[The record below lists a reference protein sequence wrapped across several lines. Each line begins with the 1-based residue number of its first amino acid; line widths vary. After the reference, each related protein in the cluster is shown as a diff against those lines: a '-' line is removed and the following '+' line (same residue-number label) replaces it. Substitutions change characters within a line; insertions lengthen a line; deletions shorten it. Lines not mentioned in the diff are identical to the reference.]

1 MNKKRIN
8 RLVSILNII
17 SIVAF
22 YIFAF
27 SKSYLMSSI
36 ITDGENGGRSIFNS
50 FIIDILLRNIQII
63 LPLMYC
69 GIGAI
74 NIICAIQNKQNKKI
88 FSWQL
93 VFGIYYLW
101 TGAGIIMSLTYID
114 DDIIE
119 WINRILFGIIP
130 IILAIINLILI
141 KKRKSK
147 VIQIILYVAVV
158 ILSVLNLFGIIGTY
172 WQIIAVVMQ
181 LIYIHFQ
188 DKNIEESKSRKIV
201 NIVLYYGLQMI
212 LSVGFLLMVLS
223 ALLITKVNE
232 VKWEKELKELYNNIT
247 ALQGSTTEELYIPVE
262 KNYKFGFIT
271 DSGAEKIL
279 CEYDRVSYFN
289 EVEINGNNY
298 YISLAK
304 KNNKF
309 YIISKTNDSIEISG
323 ALEKY
328 IKTIDENLDDS
339 MTNMFNKKKEYRLG
353 YLQAFEFYLQVFTRG
368 EIELSQQTVEES
380 NDETEVEV
388 SLTEKNSKF
397 TYKNA
402 NYTMLIEPIRENVDE
417 DDNYDNYYKYSN
429 DISYDDEDT
438 DYMESNETKYKVTV
452 KKNNGDVQSK
462 IVYLPG
468 IDEENS
474 SLETFTNGFIEFK
487 SEDEERVG
495 WYDDNGNQVTIPG
508 NYEIRDIKDN
518 KIILRVDNNDE
529 GEDEYDEDEGDDEEE
544 EYDGKQQYEM
554 NFIIIDMTGKT
565 LLQTSALDIYSNMYL
580 VKNNNKKMVLMDKN
594 LKVISNEY
602 DKIITT
608 VQMDISANYSSYY

>member
-1 MNKKRIN
+1 MNKKRTN
-8 RLVSILNII
+8 HLVLILNII

-27 SKSYLMSSI
+27 SASYLMSSI
-36 ITDGENGGRSIFNS
+36 MTGGENGGRSAYNS
-50 FIIDILLRNIQII
+50 FIIDTLLRNIQII
-63 LPLMYC
+63 LSLIYC

-74 NIICAIQNKQNKKI
+74 NNVCAIQNKQNKKI
-88 FSWQL
+88 FFWQL
-93 VFGIYYLW
+93 VFGICYLW
-101 TGAGIIMSLTYID
+101 TGAGIIISFTDID

-119 WINRILFGIIP
+119 WINRILFNIVP

-141 KKRKSK
+141 KKHKPK
-147 VIQIILYVAVV
+147 VIQVISYVAVI
-158 ILSVLNLFGIIGTY
+158 ILSVLNLFEIIGTY

-212 LSVGFLLMVLS
+212 LSVGFLLIVLS

-232 VKWEKELKELYNNIT
+232 VKWENGLKELYNSIT
-247 ALQGSTTEELYIPVE
+247 TLQGSTTKELYIPVE

-271 DSGAEKIL
+271 KSGKEKIS

-289 EVEINGNNY
+289 EIEINGNNY

-323 ALEKY
+323 TLEKY
-328 IKTIDENLDDS
+328 IKTIDDNFGES
-339 MTNMFNKKKEYRLG
+339 MTKMFNEKKDYRLA
-353 YLQAFEFYLQVFTRG
+353 YLQSFEFFLQVFTKG
-368 EIELSQQTVEES
+368 KAKLSQQTVEKS
-380 NDETEVEV
+380 NYGTGVEV

-397 TYKNA
+397 TYKNT
-402 NYTMLIEPIRENVDE
+402 NYTMLIEPIREEVDE
-417 DDNYDNYYKYSN
+417 DDTYY
-429 DISYDDEDT
+429 IA
-438 DYMESNETKYKVTV
+438 SNETKYKVTV
-452 KKNNGDVQSK
+452 TKTNGEEQSG

-468 IDEENS
+468 IDEDDS

-487 SEDEERVG
+487 SEDKDRVG
-495 WYDDNGNQVTIPG
+495 WYDNNGNQTTIPS
-508 NYEIRDIKDN
+508 NYEIQDIKDN

-529 GEDEYDEDEGDDEEE
+529 DEEYDEN
-544 EYDGKQQYEM
+544 KQYEM

-565 LLQTSALDIYSNMYL
+565 LLQTTALDIYSNMYL
-580 VKNNNKKMVLMDKN
+580 VKNSNRKMVLMDKD

-608 VQMDISANYSSYY
+608 MQMDISANYSSYY

>member
-88 FSWQL
+88 FFWQL

-101 TGAGIIMSLTYID
+101 TGAGIIMSLAYID
-114 DDIIE
+114 DDIIK
-119 WINRILFGIIP
+119 WINRILFSIIP

-147 VIQIILYVAVV
+147 VTQIISYVAVV
-158 ILSVLNLFGIIGTY
+158 ILSVLNLFGIIETY

-223 ALLITKVNE
+223 ALLVTKVNE
-232 VKWEKELKELYNNIT
+232 VKWEKGLKELYNNIT

-271 DSGAEKIL
+271 DSGAEKIS

-304 KNNKF
+304 K
-309 YIISKTNDSIEISG
+309 II
-323 ALEKY
+323 
-328 IKTIDENLDDS
+328 
-339 MTNMFNKKKEYRLG
+339 
-353 YLQAFEFYLQVFTRG
+353 
-368 EIELSQQTVEES
+368 
-380 NDETEVEV
+380 
-388 SLTEKNSKF
+388 
-397 TYKNA
+397 
-402 NYTMLIEPIRENVDE
+402 
-417 DDNYDNYYKYSN
+417 
-429 DISYDDEDT
+429 
-438 DYMESNETKYKVTV
+438 
-452 KKNNGDVQSK
+452 
-462 IVYLPG
+462 
-468 IDEENS
+468 
-474 SLETFTNGFIEFK
+474 
-487 SEDEERVG
+487 
-495 WYDDNGNQVTIPG
+495 
-508 NYEIRDIKDN
+508 
-518 KIILRVDNNDE
+518 
-529 GEDEYDEDEGDDEEE
+529 
-544 EYDGKQQYEM
+544 
-554 NFIIIDMTGKT
+554 NFISFQKIMT
-565 LLQTSALDIYSNMYL
+565 
-580 VKNNNKKMVLMDKN
+580 VLK
-594 LKVISNEY
+594 
-602 DKIITT
+602 
-608 VQMDISANYSSYY
+608 

>member
-88 FSWQL
+88 FFWQL

-141 KKRKSK
+141 IKRKSK
-147 VIQIILYVAVV
+147 VIQIISYVAVV

-232 VKWEKELKELYNNIT
+232 VKWEKGLKELYNNIT
-247 ALQGSTTEELYIPVE
+247 ELQGSTTEELYIPVE

-271 DSGAEKIL
+271 DSGAEKIS

-309 YIISKTNDSIEISG
+309 YIISKNNDSIEISG

-339 MTNMFNKKKEYRLG
+339 MTNMFNKKKEYRLA

-368 EIELSQQTVEES
+368 EIELSQQTVEEG

-438 DYMESNETKYKVTV
+438 DYMDSNETKYKVTV

-529 GEDEYDEDEGDDEEE
+529 EEEEEYDEDE

-580 VKNNNKKMVLMDKN
+580 VKNSNKKMVLMDKN